1 MFMESIRQKYKEY
14 DDLRGEIMIMGDNCP
29 REMNSALNNSLIALV
44 FLVLAFLIL
53 FMIALYYAFK
63 CSIVQRWGAYVPILL
78 VIAMMMPNIGGF
90 VMIGLV
96 VYGALNCGSICEVPG
111 SLRRSLVEA

>member
-1 MFMESIRQKYKEY
+1 MFMEALHQKYNEY
-14 DDLRGEIMIMGDNCP
+14 NDMHSKIIMLGDACP
-29 REMNSALNNSLIALV
+29 QEMNKSLNKILIALV

-63 CSIVQRWGAYVPILL
+63 CSIIQKWGVYIPILL
-78 VIAMMMPNIGGF
+78 IIAMMMPNIGGF

-96 VYGALNCGSICEVPG
+96 VYGALNCGSICDVPG
-111 SLRRSLVEA
+111 SFKRALV